1 MPRRVSTY
9 AFGIGAAVGVFV
21 TIMMPD
27 EWSNLADT
35 PWYVGWFVFPS
46 FLVFVFLCL
55 VTLTDFVSND
65 GANPYWLKAL
75 WVLSGALVMGIY
87 GLGFSVLAKLV
98 RRFRSPSGSPRE

>member
-1 MPRRVSTY
+1 MPRRVSIY
-9 AFGIGAAVGVFV
+9 AFGIGAAVGAFV
-21 TIMMPD
+21 IIVMPD

-46 FLVFVFLCL
+46 FMVFVSLCL

-75 WVLSGALVMGIY
+75 WVLSGALVMGTY

-98 RRFRSPSGSPRE
+98 GRFRSSSASQRE